1 MPSRLQSFRFM
12 AAILASVA
20 CVAAVADDK
29 LPVVFQ
35 EDFEHGAERWQP
47 QDPGQFEVKKT
58 DNGHVY
64 SQFKKQSAY
73 KPPHRAPTNVSV
85 QKDVDVGDM
94 VFTGRVRSTHADYGH
109 RDAVVFFG
117 YQDSAHFYYVHLG
130 KKTDDHANQIF
141 IVNGADRKKISLTTT
156 PGTDWDDNWHTVKI
170 VRKPSDGTIE
180 IYFDDMQKPVMTAS
194 DKTFTHGRIGVGTF
208 DDTADWDDIIVRGTI
223 VKP

>member
-1 MPSRLQSFRFM
+1 MIPRLLHLIPALACLVLSMPVS
-12 AAILASVA
+12 AA
-20 CVAAVADDK
+20 DQ

-35 EDFEHGAERWQP
+35 EDFEHGADRWQP
-47 QDPGQFEVKKT
+47 QDPKQFKVKET
-58 DNGHVY
+58 DSGHVY
-64 SQFKKQSAY
+64 SQFEKKSTF

-85 QKDVDVGDM
+85 QKDVDVSEM
-94 VFTGRVRSTHADYGH
+94 EFTGRVRSTHPDYGH

-117 YQDSAHFYYVHLG
+117 YQDPAHFYYVHLG

-156 PGTDWDDNWHTVKI
+156 PGTDWTDNWHTVKI
-170 VRKPSDGTIE
+170 IRKPADGTIE

-208 DDTADWDDIIVRGTI
+208 DDTADWDDITLRGTI
-223 VKP
+223 HK